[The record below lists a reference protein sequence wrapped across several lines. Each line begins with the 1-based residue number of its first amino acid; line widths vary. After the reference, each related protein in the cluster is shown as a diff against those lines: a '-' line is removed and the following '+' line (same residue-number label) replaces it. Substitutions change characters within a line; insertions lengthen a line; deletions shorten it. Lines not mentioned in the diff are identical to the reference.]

1 MKTCILVLILGIISV
16 ITSAEELNQKNPLP
30 VNESQHNPIEDTTN
44 VSRQDEQE
52 NLNTQ
57 SDISNEITEKY
68 DNAEIDIVIEESIEG
83 TQDFTPPEAP
93 FEASVNELILPGVPT
108 SLEGI
113 PNELIAPEPATTVIY
128 EDEVQEPQIF
138 NPYIEDNVIIKE
150 PGEIME
156 TAAGFVP
163 IPIIRNRQKQ
173 RRRFVTR
180 RNFQRYPFRRFH
192 FFYPYPFYHP
202 SSLRYYRF

>member
-1 MKTCILVLILGIISV
+1 MKTSIVIVILGIISV
-16 ITSAEELNQKNPLP
+16 ITSAEELNQKSPSPEN
-30 VNESQHNPIEDTTN
+30 NPIQDTTN
-44 VSRQDEQE
+44 VSKQEDQE
-52 NLNTQ
+52 NINTE
-57 SDISNEITEKY
+57 SHIINEITEKY
-68 DNAEIDIVIEESIEG
+68 DNAEIDIVIEESFEG
-83 TQDFTPPEAP
+83 TPNDFISPEAP
-93 FEASVNELILPGVPT
+93 IESPVNELILPGVT

-113 PNELIAPEPATTVIY
+113 PNELIASEPPTTLIY
-128 EDEVQEPQIF
+128 EDEAQEPQIF
-138 NPYIEDNVIIKE
+138 NPFVEDNVIIKE

-180 RNFQRYPFRRFH
+180 RNFQRYPFKRFH